1 VQVVALVGWLEVV
14 VGPTEDHLLVPEVQQ
29 VLVEGVVVEEAE
41 VVEVVEGVEAAEE
54 VEVEVGV
61 EVGAEVLVVVPVVVV
76 EAGEVVLQSLYCSGN
91 HTCKAAPVGMALVVE
106 RLQP

>member
-29 VLVEGVVVEEAE
+29 VLVEGV
-41 VVEVVEGVEAAEE
+41 
-54 VEVEVGV
+54 V

>member
-1 VQVVALVGWLEVV
+1 LWVQVVALVGWLEVV

-29 VLVEGVVVEEAE
+29 VLVEGVV
-41 VVEVVEGVEAAEE
+41 VEAAEE

>member
-1 VQVVALVGWLEVV
+1 LWVQVVALVGWLEVV

-29 VLVEGVVVEEAE
+29 
-41 VVEVVEGVEAAEE
+41 